1 MNRLLRRSLDF
12 APLLLFATVL
22 LFFGAQSAKFLE
34 PRNLVNILVQ
44 ASSTGIVAV
53 GMNSKSLNPRM

>member
-1 MNRLLRRSLDF
+1 MNRFHQRLLEL
-12 APLLLFATVL
+12 APLLMFVAVVA
-22 LFFGAQSAKFLE
+22 FFGAQSSRFLE

-53 GMNSKSLNPRM
+53 GMTFVLLTVP